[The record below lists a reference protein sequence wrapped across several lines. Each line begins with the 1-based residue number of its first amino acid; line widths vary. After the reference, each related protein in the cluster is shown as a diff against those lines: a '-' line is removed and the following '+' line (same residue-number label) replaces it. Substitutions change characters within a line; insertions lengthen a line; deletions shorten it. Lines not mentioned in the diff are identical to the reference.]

1 MNRLMKMTPAPLA
14 LAVALAL
21 ASAPL
26 RAQTQGGQGGQGAP
40 QQIRIAAQPLAEA
53 LNDWARQT
61 RIQLVVQQSLVA
73 GKTAPAISGSLTP
86 RAALDRL
93 LAGSGLVAAMEGNAA
108 VVKTAPATPAAS
120 GTSTLPAV
128 TVVADGEE
136 SATGRVQGYVA
147 KRSAT
152 ATKTDTPIIETP
164 QSLTVITA
172 DRMEAMGATT
182 LKDALSYTPGVAI
195 TTFGADSRYDWL
207 TLRGFDAYAPGFY
220 LDGLPLRNN
229 GNWGVWRTENYGAER
244 IELLRGPASVL
255 YGQASP
261 GGVVNVVSKRPTAEP
276 LRELQVQ
283 LGDHNRK
290 QVAGDFSGPLDAD
303 GKVLYRVVGL
313 LRDAELP
320 AENMPDRRFYL
331 APSLTWRISGDTRLT
346 LLAQVDRTRAGV
358 YNRIRP
364 QVGSVFPTAIGTR
377 IPASLLT
384 GDPNYD
390 RFHSDQWMVGYEF
403 EHRLNNTVTLRQNA
417 RYGELK
423 VDYAG
428 VWPNRRLTTVDA
440 KNPLNPA
447 NFMLLGRYPTG
458 SREQVSSFS
467 IDNQMQVDLR
477 AGDWQHKLL
486 IGLDYQRNRI
496 DQYTFSTGTAPSIN
510 IYAPVY
516 AGPIVEGA
524 PYMNA
529 DTRLAQTGLYIQ
541 DQIKWGDRWSLTLGG
556 RYDSASNDT
565 FDRLQGKST
574 QISQHKFTSRAG
586 LVYVMPNGW
595 APYLSYSESF
605 APTGLFDPVT
615 RDPFKPETGRQYEA
629 GIRYQPPEGKQS
641 YSAAIFDLRRQNYIT
656 YGTGGAAPKQTG
668 EISVRGLELEAMAEL
683 APRLNVTASYDYT
696 PRAMVT
702 ASANPGEIGKQA
714 NAVPRHRMS
723 VWANYRF
730 VNGVKVGLGARYT
743 GTSHGD
749 GEKIAPTKVPAATVF
764 DAMIGY
770 DLERWS
776 LALNLRN
783 IANKDFIANCDQYGK
798 CYYGAPRSMVAT
810 ATYRW

>member
-108 VVKTAPATPAAS
+108 VVKTAPAAPAAS

-136 SATGRVQGYVA
+136 SATAHVQGFVA

-313 LRDAELP
+313 VRDAELP
-320 AENMPDRRFYL
+320 AENMPIV
-331 APSLTWRISGDTRLT
+331 ASTW
-346 LLAQVDRTRAGV
+346 
-358 YNRIRP
+358 
-364 QVGSVFPTAIGTR
+364 
-377 IPASLLT
+377 
-384 GDPNYD
+384 
-390 RFHSDQWMVGYEF
+390 H
-403 EHRLNNTVTLRQNA
+403 
-417 RYGELK
+417 
-423 VDYAG
+423 
-428 VWPNRRLTTVDA
+428 
-440 KNPLNPA
+440 
-447 NFMLLGRYPTG
+447 
-458 SREQVSSFS
+458 
-467 IDNQMQVDLR
+467 
-477 AGDWQHKLL
+477 
-486 IGLDYQRNRI
+486 
-496 DQYTFSTGTAPSIN
+496 
-510 IYAPVY
+510 
-516 AGPIVEGA
+516 
-524 PYMNA
+524 
-529 DTRLAQTGLYIQ
+529 
-541 DQIKWGDRWSLTLGG
+541 
-556 RYDSASNDT
+556 
-565 FDRLQGKST
+565 
-574 QISQHKFTSRAG
+574 
-586 LVYVMPNGW
+586 
-595 APYLSYSESF
+595 
-605 APTGLFDPVT
+605 
-615 RDPFKPETGRQYEA
+615 
-629 GIRYQPPEGKQS
+629 
-641 YSAAIFDLRRQNYIT
+641 
-656 YGTGGAAPKQTG
+656 
-668 EISVRGLELEAMAEL
+668 
-683 APRLNVTASYDYT
+683 PR
-696 PRAMVT
+696 
-702 ASANPGEIGKQA
+702 
-714 NAVPRHRMS
+714 
-723 VWANYRF
+723 
-730 VNGVKVGLGARYT
+730 
-743 GTSHGD
+743 
-749 GEKIAPTKVPAATVF
+749 
-764 DAMIGY
+764 
-770 DLERWS
+770 
-776 LALNLRN
+776 
-783 IANKDFIANCDQYGK
+783 
-798 CYYGAPRSMVAT
+798 
-810 ATYRW
+810 

>member
-1 MNRLMKMTPAPLA
+1 MNSPVFRSAPLA
-14 LAVALAL
+14 LAIALAIGSSVVQAQG
-21 ASAPL
+21 ASAL
-26 RAQTQGGQGGQGAP
+26 LNASVQLN
-40 QQIRIAAQPLAEA
+40 IAAQPLGQA

-61 RIQLVVQQSLVA
+61 RIELIVPPALVTGRMASAVT
-73 GKTAPAISGSLTP
+73 GNLTP
-86 RAALDRL
+86 QQALDRL
-93 LAGSGLVAAMEGNAA
+93 LAGTGLVATPDGAA
-108 VVKTAPATPAAS
+108 VVVRGAPASSA
-120 GTSTLPAV
+120 STLPAV
-128 TVVADGEE
+128 IVEADAVRET
-136 SATGRVQGYVA
+136 ATGPVQGYVA

-152 ATKTDTPIIETP
+152 ATKTDTPILETP

-172 DRMEAMGATT
+172 NRMEAMGATT

-276 LRELQVQ
+276 LRELQMQ

-290 QVAGDFSGPLDAD
+290 QIAGDFSGPLDAE

-313 LRDAELP
+313 VRDAELP
-320 AENMPDRRFYL
+320 AEKMPDRRLYL
-331 APSLTWRISGDTRLT
+331 APSLAWRISGDTKLT

-358 YNRIRP
+358 YSRIRP
-364 QVGSVFPTAIGTR
+364 QVGSLFPTAIGTR

-390 RFHSDQWMVGYEF
+390 RFHNDQWMVGYEF
-403 EHRLNNTVTLRQNA
+403 EHRLNDTVTVRQNA

-458 SREQVSSFS
+458 SREKVSAFS
-467 IDNQMQVDLR
+467 IDNQLQADLR

-496 DQYTFSTGTAPSIN
+496 DQYSFSTGTAPAIN

-516 AGPIVEGA
+516 GGPIVEGA
-524 PYMNA
+524 PWMNA
-529 DTRLAQTGLYIQ
+529 DMRLTQTGLYVQ
-541 DQIKWGDRWSLTLGG
+541 DQIKWCERWSLTLGG
-556 RYDSASNDT
+556 RYDSANNKT
-565 FDRLQGKST
+565 FDRLEGKST
-574 QISQHKFTSRAG
+574 RISQHKFTGRAG
-586 LVYVMPNGW
+586 LVYVMPSGW

-605 APTGLFDPVT
+605 APTGLVDPVT

-629 GIRYQPPEGKQS
+629 GIRYQPPEGKQT
-641 YSAAIFDLRRQNYIT
+641 YSAAVFDLRRQNYIS
-656 YGTGGAAPKQTG
+656 YGTGAAPKQTG
-668 EISVRGLELEAMAEL
+668 EISVRGLELEATAEL
-683 APRLNVTASYDYT
+683 MPRLNVTASYDYT
-696 PRAMVT
+696 PRAIVT
-702 ASANPGEIGKQA
+702 ASANPAEIGKQA

-730 VNGVKVGLGARYT
+730 SNGVKVGLGARYT

-749 GEKIAPTKVPAATVF
+749 GEKIAPAKVPAATVF
-764 DAMIGY
+764 DAIVGY
-770 DLERWS
+770 DIERWS

-783 IANKDFIANCDQYGK
+783 IANKDFLANCDQYGK

>member
-1 MNRLMKMTPAPLA
+1 MNSPVFRLAPLA

-21 ASAPL
+21 GHSL
-26 RAQTQGGQGGQGAP
+26 AQAQGAGALLNAP
-40 QQIRIAAQPLAEA
+40 VQLHIAAQPLGQA

-61 RIQLVVQQSLVA
+61 RIELIVPPALVA
-73 GKTAPAISGSLTP
+73 GRTASAVTGHLTP
-86 RAALDRL
+86 RQALDRL
-93 LAGSGLVAAMEGNAA
+93 LAGSGLIATSDGPA
-108 VVKTAPATPAAS
+108 VVVRAAPAVS
-120 GTSTLPAV
+120 GATLPAV
-128 TVVADGEE
+128 LVEADAQRETAAGP
-136 SATGRVQGYVA
+136 VQGYVA

-152 ATKTDTPIIETP
+152 ATKTDTPILETP

-172 DRMEAMGATT
+172 DRMAAMGATT

-276 LRELQVQ
+276 QRELQMQ

-290 QVAGDFSGPLDAD
+290 QIAGDFSGPLDAE

-313 LRDAELP
+313 VRDAELP
-320 AENMPDRRFYL
+320 AEKMPDRRLYL

-377 IPASLLT
+377 IPASLLA
-384 GDPNYD
+384 GDPSYD
-390 RFHSDQWMVGYEF
+390 RFHNDQWMVGYEF
-403 EHRLNNTVTLRQNA
+403 EHRLNDTVLLRQNA

-428 VWPNRRLTTVDA
+428 IWPNRRLTTVDA
-440 KNPLNPA
+440 ANPLNPA

-458 SREQVSSFS
+458 SREKVSAFS
-467 IDNQMQVDLR
+467 IDNQMQLDLR

-496 DQYTFSTGTAPSIN
+496 DQYSFSTGSAPTIN
-510 IYAPVY
+510 VYAPVY
-516 AGPIVEGA
+516 GGPIVEGA
-524 PYMNA
+524 PWMNA
-529 DTRLAQTGLYIQ
+529 DMRLAQTGLYVQ

-565 FDRLQGKST
+565 FDRLEGKST
-574 QISQHKFTSRAG
+574 RISQHKFTGRAG
-586 LVYVMPNGW
+586 LVYVMPSGW

-605 APTGLFDPVT
+605 APTGLVDPVT

-641 YSAAIFDLRRQNYIT
+641 YSAAIFDLRRQNYIS
-656 YGTGGAAPKQTG
+656 YGTGAAPKQTG
-668 EISVRGLELEAMAEL
+668 EISVRGLELEATAEL
-683 APRLNVTASYDYT
+683 MPRLNVTASYDYT
-696 PRAMVT
+696 PRAIVT
-702 ASANPGEIGKQA
+702 ASANPAEIGKQA

-730 VNGVKVGLGARYT
+730 VNGVKVGLGARYN

-749 GEKIAPTKVPAATVF
+749 GEKIAPGKVPAATVF
-764 DAMIGY
+764 DAMLGY
-770 DLERWS
+770 DLDRWS
-776 LALNLRN
+776 LALNVRN

-798 CYYGAPRSMVAT
+798 CYYGAPRSVVAT